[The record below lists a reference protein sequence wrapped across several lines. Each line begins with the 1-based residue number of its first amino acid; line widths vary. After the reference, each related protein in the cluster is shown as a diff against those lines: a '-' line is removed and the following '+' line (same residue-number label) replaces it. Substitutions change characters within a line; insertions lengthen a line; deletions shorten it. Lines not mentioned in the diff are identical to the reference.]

1 MFGCTTQR
9 LHRRPLFH
17 WEAGVEFYGPGAGFD
32 AHPCIQLIW
41 EQEWL
46 RLAGGTACFLLQ
58 GSETGPREESGEEEP
73 GRRRKE
79 ESQTL
84 NEEVQAAENRHRS
97 PPLSELGSTA

>member
-1 MFGCTTQR
+1 M
-9 LHRRPLFH
+9 
-17 WEAGVEFYGPGAGFD
+17 
-32 AHPCIQLIW
+32 
-41 EQEWL
+41 

-84 NEEVQAAENRHRS
+84 NEAAENRHRS